1 VPYRL
6 AVLVQIAGVLV
17 LAAGIPR
24 AFDQRD
30 FSVATA
36 GYGIMRIGLVALWLR
51 AAGADPADRRTAIRY
66 AIGVSVCQLG
76 WLGLLTWPSARWL
89 AGWLVLAPA
98 ELLVP
103 IWAERARPT
112 SWHPHHIAE
121 RFGVLTLIVL
131 GESVLSATVAIQSA
145 LDAAAVTP
153 LLIAVIVGGVLILF
167 AMWWLYFDE
176 PVHHL
181 LVGNRVAFV
190 WGYGH
195 HVVFAS
201 TAAVGAGLAPRPTT
215 RSAAPACRGR
225 RRSRGSRCR
234 WPSTSRA
241 CGSS

>member
-1 VPYRL
+1 
-6 AVLVQIAGVLV
+6 
-17 LAAGIPR
+17 
-24 AFDQRD
+24 
-30 FSVATA
+30 
-36 GYGIMRIGLVALWLR
+36 M
-51 AAGADPADRRTAIRY
+51 
-66 AIGVSVCQLG
+66 
-76 WLGLLTWPSARWL
+76 
-89 AGWLVLAPA
+89 LAPA

-176 PVHHL
+176 PAHHL

-201 TAAVGAGLAPRPTT
+201 TAAVGAGLA
-215 RSAAPACRGR
+215 AVADYAIG
-225 RRSRGSRCR
+225 RSRLSGTAALAGVAVPVAIYFASVWVLVIRR
-234 WPSTSRA
+234 LRRA
-241 CGSS
+241 IRTPAR